1 MYNKIPKN
9 CSPDVNK
16 LSVLIQQWKEGQLT
30 NWEYLMSLNQISG
43 RTYQDLMQ
51 YPIFPWILAN
61 YDGNTLN
68 LNDPTT
74 FRNLE
79 KPIAVQNKES
89 EMHFINN
96 YEVTGNIYIFI
107 FLCIKDL

>member
-1 MYNKIPKN
+1 M
-9 CSPDVNK
+9 NK

-61 YDGNTLN
+61 YDGVTLN
-68 LNDPTT
+68 LNDATT
-74 FRNLE
+74 FRNLD

-96 YEVTGNIYIFI
+96 YEVCNYLILL
-107 FLCIKDL
+107 FLRFYLQQLKTK